1 MEIRSFHWVKIILWQ
16 SGPIYSFFTSSMLI
30 PRPPPSSHAGRLA
43 ALDPA
48 KASQGAGSLHLPLP
62 SHPTQSW
69 LPVIVLAQDVSPL
82 QRELSRHTSE
92 GAPQGLSSMSLF
104 SFSVYVTLTTFCYF
118 LVYCLLLLPESKLSK
133 SEDPSVTVSPASK
146 PTPDTFKNKLL
157 DEWKKLTV
165 TLSPLYSSEIEAC
178 EGYGI
183 SPQSQS
189 KIAAHQDSNWANL
202 LPRSAFYTALMPCS
216 LPLCFLPFTPPG
228 LGPSPPLPP
237 TPARDAFSLH
247 GLHA

>member
-1 MEIRSFHWVKIILWQ
+1 MEIRSFHRVKIILWQ

-48 KASQGAGSLHLPLP
+48 KASQGPGSLHLPLP

-92 GAPQGLSSMSLF
+92 GAPQGFSSMSLF
-104 SFSVYVTLTTFCYF
+104 SFSVCVALATFCYF
-118 LVYCLLLLPESKLSK
+118 LVYRLLLLPESKLSK

-146 PTPDTFKNKLL
+146 PPDTFKNKLL
-157 DEWKKLTV
+157 DEWEKLTV
-165 TLSPLYSSEIEAC
+165 TPSPLYSSEMEAC

-189 KIAAHQDSNWANL
+189 DSSTSGFQLGQPVAQVRILYRSDAL
-202 LPRSAFYTALMPCS
+202 LPSTLLSTVHSTWAGPLTSAPTH
-216 LPLCFLPFTPPG
+216 
-228 LGPSPPLPP
+228 PS
-237 TPARDAFSLH
+237 S
-247 GLHA
+247 